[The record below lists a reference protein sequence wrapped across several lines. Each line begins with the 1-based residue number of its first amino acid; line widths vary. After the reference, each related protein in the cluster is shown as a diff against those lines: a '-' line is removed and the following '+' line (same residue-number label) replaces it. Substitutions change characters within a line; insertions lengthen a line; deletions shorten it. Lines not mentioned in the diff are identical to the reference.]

1 MNKKLLVLAA
11 VLFGAALLI
20 GGFYFNQVT
29 TQFNHPGSM
38 MGNMTGQT
46 TSGMM
51 GNSRMM
57 TMMNQQGSG
66 MMNMMHSQHSAG
78 MMGNGQHG
86 SMMGMMSDG
95 TCDMLESLEHHPDAE
110 SNPAN

>member
-1 MNKKLLVLAA
+1 MNKKLLILAA
-11 VLFGAALLI
+11 VLYGAALLI
-20 GGFYFNQVT
+20 GGFYFTQVT
-29 TQFNHPGSM
+29 TQFNQPGSM

-51 GNSRMM
+51 GNGGMM
-57 TMMNQQGSG
+57 TMMSQQGSG
-66 MMNMMHSQHSAG
+66 MMNMMHSQHGAG

-86 SMMGMMSDG
+86 SMMGMMNDG
-95 TCDMLESLEHHPDAE
+95 ACDMLENLEHHPGTE